1 LGDLKGV
8 RALVVED
15 TWNIGKALQKLLEDL
30 GVEVA
35 GPAATVAEAERLIAN
50 SLPTVAFVDVKLR
63 DGELAY
69 DFIDALH
76 ERGIRV
82 IVTSAFAALPERV
95 EKIAS
100 LLPKPYIARDL
111 AATSVLE
118 DGRIARLFDQRYSS
132 ISVRPNRAHARHFA
146 ERGAGPTG

>member
-1 LGDLKGV
+1 MGTTPSFGDLKGV

-15 TWNIGKALQKLLEDL
+15 TWNIGTALQELLEDL

-35 GPAATVAEAERLIAN
+35 GPAATVSEAERLIAE
-50 SLPTVAFVDVKLR
+50 SPPTVAFVDVKLR

-82 IVTSAFAALPERV
+82 IVTSAFAVLPERV

-100 LLPKPYIARDL
+100 VLPKPYT
-111 AATSVLE
+111 AAN
-118 DGRIARLFDQRYSS
+118 
-132 ISVRPNRAHARHFA
+132 VRATLRQPAS
-146 ERGAGPTG
+146 

>member
-1 LGDLKGV
+1 MGTTPSFGDLKGV

-15 TWNIGKALQKLLEDL
+15 TWNIGTALQELLEDL

-35 GPAATVAEAERLIAN
+35 GPAATVSEAERLIAE
-50 SLPTVAFVDVKLR
+50 SPPTVAFVDVKLR

-82 IVTSAFAALPERV
+82 IVTSAFAVLPERV

-100 LLPKPYIARDL
+100 VLAKPYTAVEVL
-111 AATSVLE
+111 ATLRRSTS
-118 DGRIARLFDQRYSS
+118 
-132 ISVRPNRAHARHFA
+132 
-146 ERGAGPTG
+146 

>member
-1 LGDLKGV
+1 MGTTPSLGDLKGV

-15 TWNIGKALQKLLEDL
+15 TWHVGKALQKLLEDL

-82 IVTSAFAALPERV
+82 IVTSAFAVLPERV

-100 LLPKPYIARDL
+100 VLPKPYTAAKVL
-111 AATSVLE
+111 ATLRQPAS
-118 DGRIARLFDQRYSS
+118 
-132 ISVRPNRAHARHFA
+132 
-146 ERGAGPTG
+146 

>member
-1 LGDLKGV
+1 MGTTPLADLKGV

-15 TWNIGKALQKLLEDL
+15 TWHVGKALQKLLEDL

-35 GPAATVAEAERLIAN
+35 GPAATVADAERLIAN
-50 SLPTVAFVDVKLR
+50 SPPTVAFVDVKLR

-82 IVTSAFAALPERV
+82 IVTSAFAVLPERV

-100 LLPKPYIARDL
+100 VLPKPYT
-111 AATSVLE
+111 AANVLVTL
-118 DGRIARLFDQRYSS
+118 RQPAS
-132 ISVRPNRAHARHFA
+132 
-146 ERGAGPTG
+146 

>member
-1 LGDLKGV
+1 MGTTPLADLKGV

-15 TWNIGKALQKLLEDL
+15 TWHVGKALQKLLEDL

-82 IVTSAFAALPERV
+82 IVTSAFAVLPERV
-95 EKIAS
+95 ERIACV
-100 LLPKPYIARDL
+100 LPKPYTAAKVL
-111 AATSVLE
+111 ATLRQPAS
-118 DGRIARLFDQRYSS
+118 
-132 ISVRPNRAHARHFA
+132 
-146 ERGAGPTG
+146 